1 MGNSHVLIPHHRIR
15 MKDTLDYQEA
25 QITLSISSG
34 IIGWSFAL
42 TQRLC
47 GTPEKG
53 PKPMISVLEQNRNI
67 LEQLR
72 RECSLDLLGVADM
85 RGQGEMLAGFP
96 ENVRDS
102 SPLAVVIGLR
112 VSRAVL
118 GTLEDGPN
126 LLYFHHYRQIN
137 AQLDRAATT
146 ISAEIERRGYSA
158 LPIPASQVIDWRKM
172 AGQVSHK
179 AIACLAG
186 MGWRGRNNLLVT
198 PQLGAQV
205 RLATILTDLPL
216 APDHPLEADCG
227 SCRRCVAVCP
237 AKAIGETPAAFNLPA
252 CYDKL
257 NEFRKTRNIQQH
269 ICGVCVKAC
278 SGPVSIALT
287 GR

>member
-1 MGNSHVLIPHHRIR
+1 MGWP
-15 MKDTLDYQEA
+15 
-25 QITLSISSG
+25 
-34 IIGWSFAL
+34 FAL
-42 TQRLC
+42 TQRPC
-47 GTPEKG
+47 GTRENG
-53 PKPMISVLEQNRNI
+53 PKPMTSVLEHNRNL

-72 RECSLDLLGVADM
+72 RDCSLDLLGVADM
-85 RGQGEMLAGFP
+85 RREGEMLAGFP

-112 VSRAVL
+112 VSHAVL
-118 GTLEDGPN
+118 STLEDGPN
-126 LLYFHHYRQIN
+126 LLYFHHYRQVN

-146 ISAEIERRGYSA
+146 ISAEIERQGCSA
-158 LPIPASQVIDWRKM
+158 LPIPASQIVDWNKM

-179 AIACLAG
+179 AIARLAG
-186 MGWRGRNNLLVT
+186 LGWRGRNNLLVT

-205 RLATILTDLPL
+205 RLATILTNFPL
-216 APDHPLEADCG
+216 SPDQPLEAGCG

-257 NEFRKTRNIQQH
+257 NEFRKTRRIQQH

-278 SGPVSIALT
+278 HGPGSIAKT
-287 GR
+287 EP

>member
-1 MGNSHVLIPHHRIR
+1 MRSSL
-15 MKDTLDYQEA
+15 QE
-25 QITLSISSG
+25 
-34 IIGWSFAL
+34 
-42 TQRLC
+42 
-47 GTPEKG
+47 
-53 PKPMISVLEQNRNI
+53 NRGI

-72 RECSLDLLGVADM
+72 RQCSLDLLGVADM
-85 RGQGEMLAGFP
+85 RGQGEMLAGLP
-96 ENVRDS
+96 ENVRNS
-102 SPLAVVIGLR
+102 LPVAVVIALR

-118 GTLEDGPN
+118 STLEDGPN

-146 ISAEIERRGYSA
+146 ISAEMERQGYSA
-158 LPIPASQVIDWRKM
+158 LPIPASQVVDWGKM

-186 MGWRGRNNLLVT
+186 LGWHGRNNLLVT

-237 AKAIGETPAAFNLPA
+237 AMAIREAPAEFNLAA

-278 SGPVSIALT
+278 SGLVSIAKT
-287 GR
+287 ER

>member
-1 MGNSHVLIPHHRIR
+1 MSPSL
-15 MKDTLDYQEA
+15 QE
-25 QITLSISSG
+25 
-34 IIGWSFAL
+34 
-42 TQRLC
+42 
-47 GTPEKG
+47 
-53 PKPMISVLEQNRNI
+53 NRTI

-72 RECSLDLLGVADM
+72 RQCSLDLLGVADV
-85 RGQGEMLAGFP
+85 RREGEALAGFP

-102 SPLAVVIGLR
+102 LPLAVVIALR

-118 GTLEDGPN
+118 STLEDGPN

-158 LPIPASQVIDWRKM
+158 LPIAASQIVDWEKM

-179 AIACLAG
+179 EVARLAG
-186 MGWRGRNNLLVT
+186 LGWQGRNNLLVT
-198 PQLGAQV
+198 PQLGSQV

-216 APDHPLEADCG
+216 VPDHPLEADCG

-237 AKAIGETPAAFNLPA
+237 AKAIGDIADVFDLPA
-252 CYDKL
+252 CRDKL
-257 NEFRKTRNIQQH
+257 SEFRKTRRIPQH

-278 SGPVSIALT
+278 PGPIHIAHT
-287 GR
+287 DR